1 MNILYED
8 TALVVLGKPAGL
20 TSEEGVPA
28 ALRQRWG
35 RPDAYVGVIHRL
47 DTGVSGLMVYA
58 RTPGAAAALTKQVT
72 ESQQAYAI
80 LDGRAEAGPGAPAQ
94 PCFLKTYR
102 AVIAGGPDEQLPPEG
117 ILRDYLFK
125 DSRKGRVFPV
135 KRPRKGVR
143 EAVLEY
149 RIVETAPDGSLSLA
163 EITLH
168 TGRTHQIRVQFASR
182 KHPLYGDGKYGSER
196 QNKRYGRSYQA
207 LYSYRL
213 EFCFTTDAGALAPLD
228 GQQFQVEQV
237 DFVPEYFPGFSL

>member
-8 TALVVLGKPAGL
+8 TALVVLDKPAGL

-94 PCFLKTYR
+94 PCFLKMYR

-143 EAVLEY
+143 EARLTYRVLWQDE
-149 RIVETAPDGSLSLA
+149 DSSLVRVALD
-163 EITLH
+163 
-168 TGRTHQIRVQFASR
+168 TGRTHQIRVQFSSR
-182 KHPLYGDGKYGSER
+182 GMPLWGDGKYGSR
-196 QNKRYGRSYQA
+196 VKGTWRCSP
-207 LYSYRL
+207 
-213 EFCFTTDAGALAPLD
+213 AGWDSPI
-228 GQQFQVEQV
+228 
-237 DFVPEYFPGFSL
+237 PKPGNP

>member
-8 TALVVLGKPAGL
+8 TSLVVLDKPAGL

-149 RIVETAPDGSLSLA
+149 RIVRQTQDACLA

-182 KHPLYGDGKYGSER
+182 KHPLWGDGKYGSR
-196 QNKRYGRSYQA
+196 VKGAIA
-207 LYSYRL
+207 LQSCGL
-213 EFCFTTDAGALAPLD
+213 QFVHPDTGKIMNFTLPLPDTAPWNL
-228 GQQFQVEQV
+228 FAE
-237 DFVPEYFPGFSL
+237 

>member
-8 TALVVLGKPAGL
+8 TALVVLDKPAGL

-58 RTPGAAAALTKQVT
+58 RTPGAAAALAKQVT

-149 RIVETAPDGSLSLA
+149 RIVKTAGEMSLA

-168 TGRTHQIRVQFASR
+168 TGRTHQIRVHMASIQHPVAGDPVYGPHNCITSLHGQCLHAKTLGFVHPITGEQLRFDSELPDYFTHFLATLRR
-182 KHPLYGDGKYGSER
+182 K
-196 QNKRYGRSYQA
+196 N
-207 LYSYRL
+207 
-213 EFCFTTDAGALAPLD
+213 T
-228 GQQFQVEQV
+228 
-237 DFVPEYFPGFSL
+237 

>member
-8 TALVVLGKPAGL
+8 TALVVLDKPAGL

-35 RPDAYVGVIHRL
+35 KPDAYVGVIHRL

-80 LDGRAEAGPGAPAQ
+80 LDDRAEAGPGAPAQ

-102 AVIAGGPDEQLPPEG
+102 AVIAGGSDEQLPPEG

-149 RIVETAPDGSLSLA
+149 RIVKTAGEMSLA

-182 KHPLYGDGKYGSER
+182 KHPLAGDGKYGSR
-196 QNKRYGRSYQA
+196 VKGSIA
-207 LYSYRL
+207 LQSCGL
-213 EFCFTTDAGALAPLD
+213 QFLHPETGKPMAFTLPLPEGAFWKP
-228 GQQFQVEQV
+228 FE
-237 DFVPEYFPGFSL
+237 E

>member
-8 TALVVLGKPAGL
+8 TALVVLDKPAGL

-47 DTGVSGLMVYA
+47 DTGVSGLMVCA

-135 KRPRKGVR
+135 SRPRKGVR

-149 RIVETAPDGSLSLA
+149 RITASNGTLSLA
-163 EITLH
+163 DITLH

-182 KHPLYGDGKYGSER
+182 RHPLWGDGKYGSRIKGDIALQSARLRFIHPDTGKEMDFRLPVPGTWPAWGIR
-196 QNKRYGRSYQA
+196 QENDNG
-207 LYSYRL
+207 
-213 EFCFTTDAGALAPLD
+213 TT
-228 GQQFQVEQV
+228 V
-237 DFVPEYFPGFSL
+237 

>member
-8 TALVVLGKPAGL
+8 TALVVLDKPAGL

-35 RPDAYVGVIHRL
+35 RPDAYVGIIHRL

-163 EITLH
+163 
-168 TGRTHQIRVQFASR
+168 
-182 KHPLYGDGKYGSER
+182 
-196 QNKRYGRSYQA
+196 
-207 LYSYRL
+207 
-213 EFCFTTDAGALAPLD
+213 
-228 GQQFQVEQV
+228 
-237 DFVPEYFPGFSL
+237 